1 MRGDRAQSRRMV
13 ARVLGT
19 RPEWLSKRRRRALSS
34 RSLIRLRI
42 AASSNADVLEPDGD
56 RLAVRNY
63 FYPYARV
70 IVRALA
76 ARVAEEFRVKFAPDA
91 PVEQAGFELSVLF
104 ASMLA
109 VFCATSIGDW
119 VGTTRCSSCF
129 AASYQPLALS
139 GSKAAVSGFLQYH
152 YRRDCALSAAQPLH
166 GVSDATYQ
174 EELLRSIRNPNPPRT
189 EKIDPQHELGI
200 VQADF
205 GHIDFRIA
213 DNLAVDTTH
222 GHCRIA
228 RQDRFAHAQRQCSS
242 RREHGELRAGIEQS
256 ADPAAIELHRKVQA
270 VARRSTRRDP
280 NIRLGP
286 GRRGSRAALP
296 LIQGH
301 TAPRQVE
308 IDIEAPQ
315 GVSSEHSI
323 QRPGQGVHDFDR
335 RYPNSPARHFDA
347 ADREAAQLQFR

>member
-213 DNLAVDTTH
+213 DNLAIDLQSEEAMSVCAQLLSVGTAH
-222 GHCRIA
+222 RHRRIA
-228 RQDRFAHAQRQCSS
+228 RQDRFAYAQRQRSS

-286 GRRGSRAALP
+286 GRRGS
-296 LIQGH
+296 
-301 TAPRQVE
+301 
-308 IDIEAPQ
+308 
-315 GVSSEHSI
+315 
-323 QRPGQGVHDFDR
+323 
-335 RYPNSPARHFDA
+335 
-347 ADREAAQLQFR
+347 